1 MRALGWC
8 TSTRSGSH
16 TTWAAPS
23 TRCWSRDRW
32 REAFTWAS
40 ARLSWRSRR
49 FARASTSGRRC
60 SSTSPPPSSTCP
72 RSRPSSSRRSTL
84 RARTAPRK
92 RGRVR
97 SCLSP
102 PQSARRFMTR
112 SEFGSTRCRSRPR
125 RSSRRC
131 GGEQKANR
139 RAMARRDSQPSPIRR
154 PSGSNRRPRTWTVL
168 RLPRFKYLR
177 PKTAREAA
185 RMAAD
190 LGPHAMF
197 VAGGTDLFPKLKRRQ
212 FEVDALIG
220 LDFLSHAIH
229 RGEDETV
236 VDAGVTLAAAS
247 ADLDLRSGYPGYAEA
262 AGLVSSPP
270 LRNAGTI
277 GGNLCV
283 DTRCNYYDMTYE
295 WRKAAGF
302 CIKKDGDICL
312 VAPSS
317 PRCWAVSSSDTAPM
331 AIALGAL
338 VTLAGPEG
346 ERELPVAALYRDDGI
361 DYLAKQPAEV
371 VTSLRLPA
379 AGGTRTA
386 YVKLRRRGSIDF
398 PIAGAAVALRL
409 DGSTVTSCRIVLS
422 AVASHPLEAD
432 EASEF
437 MVGKQGDEESIRAA
451 AEIAGRPAKPLDNAD
466 LSHFWRKR
474 MVRVIV
480 EQAFRSAIDQ

>member
-1 MRALGWC
+1 L
-8 TSTRSGSH
+8 
-16 TTWAAPS
+16 
-23 TRCWSRDRW
+23 
-32 REAFTWAS
+32 
-40 ARLSWRSRR
+40 
-49 FARASTSGRRC
+49 
-60 SSTSPPPSSTCP
+60 
-72 RSRPSSSRRSTL
+72 
-84 RARTAPRK
+84 
-92 RGRVR
+92 
-97 SCLSP
+97 
-102 PQSARRFMTR
+102 
-112 SEFGSTRCRSRPR
+112 
-125 RSSRRC
+125 
-131 GGEQKANR
+131 
-139 RAMARRDSQPSPIRR
+139 
-154 PSGSNRRPRTWTVL
+154 L
-168 RLPRFKYLR
+168 RLPRFRYLI
-177 PKTAREAA
+177 PKTPREAA
-185 RMAAD
+185 RMASD
-190 LGPHAMF
+190 LGPRAMF

-212 FEVDALIG
+212 FEVEALIG
-220 LDFLSHAIH
+220 LDFLSRAIR

-236 VDAGVTLAAAS
+236 VDAGVTLAVAS
-247 ADLDLRSGYPGYAEA
+247 TDADLRAGYRGYAEA

-338 VTLAGPEG
+338 VTLAGPEE
-346 ERELPVAALYRDDGI
+346 ERELPVAALYQDDGI

-379 AGGTRTA
+379 PDGTKTA

-422 AVASHPLEAD
+422 AVASHPLEAA
-432 EASEF
+432 EAGEF
-437 MVGKQGDEESIRAA
+437 MVGKRVDEESIRAA
-451 AEIAGRPAKPLDNAD
+451 AEIAARPAKPLDNAD

-474 MVRVIV
+474 MVRVVV
-480 EQAFRSAIDQ
+480 EQALQRASDQ